1 MILERSVSIR
11 ILLDTIDL
19 SPNLSSLGRENTHW
33 LIEKQQQQQQN
44 QDKAYLGKL
53 LKRGLNDVTKGSF
66 SLIALFFILALPW
79 FSNGYKR
86 AASTPVMIFSARK
99 RSPTVEW
106 RSWAWLSLVHFWSR
120 VQPSANL
127 CGRREEP
134 WDSIG
139 KKMENGR
146 MNRNVVSP
154 FLSMCMCGFIH
165 LFFQKK

>member
-66 SLIALFFILALPW
+66 SLIALFFILALP
-79 FSNGYKR
+79 
-86 AASTPVMIFSARK
+86 
-99 RSPTVEW
+99 
-106 RSWAWLSLVHFWSR
+106 
-120 VQPSANL
+120 
-127 CGRREEP
+127 
-134 WDSIG
+134 
-139 KKMENGR
+139 
-146 MNRNVVSP
+146 
-154 FLSMCMCGFIH
+154 
-165 LFFQKK
+165 